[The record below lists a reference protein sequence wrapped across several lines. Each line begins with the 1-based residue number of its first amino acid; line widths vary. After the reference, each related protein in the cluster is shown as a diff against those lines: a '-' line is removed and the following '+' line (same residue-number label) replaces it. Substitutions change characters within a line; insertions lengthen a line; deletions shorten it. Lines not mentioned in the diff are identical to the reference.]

1 MADSPRPCGPSRR
14 TARTL
19 TTVHHRSEEKAAST
33 HACCTLPLHHTH
45 RDINNINQSLVASRE
60 QACRPI
66 PPRRIH
72 TKDNPNQAKLSVVD
86 LSAPQQ
92 QLTHTAATETD
103 ARAPP
108 TLTRTLCHPP
118 RADHSLPK
126 TAQLTCSALARAS
139 IVRLMEQT
147 HAQHSAYRDLSRSAF
162 AAAGRLSRRAATVFL
177 TDSALT

>member
-1 MADSPRPCGPSRR
+1 MYTHVSSHALLTRMADSPRPCGPSRR

-33 HACCTLPLHHTH
+33 HACCSLPLHHTH
-45 RDINNINQSLVASRE
+45 RDINNINQSRVASRE

-66 PPRRIH
+66 PPRRTH

-108 TLTRTLCHPP
+108 TLTLTQCHPLRKKSKLRNTVRRTKALV
-118 RADHSLPK
+118 RALDKAVPDK
-126 TAQLTCSALARAS
+126 QPLA
-139 IVRLMEQT
+139 IE
-147 HAQHSAYRDLSRSAF
+147 D
-162 AAAGRLSRRAATVFL
+162 AAT
-177 TDSALT
+177 S